1 GYVSAK
7 SGQSRTVQH
16 ERSHRRPAPLQAATS
31 PRMAQPPSSHPRPKS
46 TPTRTTST
54 TEPHMTD
61 TERARLHQALA
72 RVITQRDWL
81 VAELARCAG
90 TSEDTARI
98 KYLGRV

>member
-16 ERSHRRPAPLQAATS
+16 ERSHRRPAHLQAATS

-54 TEPHMTD
+54 TEHHMTD
-61 TERARLHQALA
+61 TERARLHQELA
-72 RVITQRDWL
+72 RVIAQRDWL
-81 VAELARCAG
+81 VAELARYAG
-90 TSEDTARI
+90 IDEPTARTR
-98 KYLGRV
+98 YLGTK